1 MRLIGMVHLP
11 PLPGSPRWD
20 GSMER
25 AIAVALAD
33 ARALV
38 DNGMDALIVENYGD
52 APFTRGRVGASTVA
66 AMAVIA
72 HEIRRAL
79 PDAPLG
85 VNVLKSDARSALAV
99 ATAIGARFIRVNVL
113 AGAVVADQGI
123 VQTDAHDL
131 LRDRRLLGV
140 DVALLADVQGKHAMP
155 PACGGWSTP
164 SVAASLRPALLL
176 AVLLVAGC
184 RSAAPA
190 PERFGALNPRLGELL
205 LVGFHGTTLEDNA
218 ALERLVCE
226 TRVAG
231 VILFARNIVSAEQT
245 ARLTRDLSARARE
258 CTGRA
263 LLVAVDAE
271 GGRVMRLGPDAGW
284 TETPSHQD
292 LGQAGDLAQT
302 ELEARRIGGMLR
314 AAGINWNLAPVVD
327 VGYNPANPVI
337 VGAGPP
343 VGANP
348 TLVAAQARAYITGM
362 HAAGVLTALKHFP
375 GHGSSGEGSHA
386 GFVHVT
392 RTARPDVELVPY
404 RLLLAEGLVDAVMTA
419 HVYNRHLDAWVPA
432 TLSRPTIDGM
442 LRRKLGWR
450 GVVVSDASRE

>member
-1 MRLIGMVHLP
+1 MIATAPRAVHTARATISRAVMRLIGMVHLP

-33 ARALV
+33 ARALI
-38 DNGMDALIVENYGD
+38 DNGMDALIIENYGD
-52 APFTRGRVGASTVA
+52 APFTAGRVAAATVA

-140 DVALLADVQGKHAMP
+140 DVAIFADVQGKHAVP
-155 PACGGWSTP
+155 LAPVELEQQARDLAARALADGLVVSGRATGEATP
-164 SVAASLRPALLL
+164 TGAASLSRALLL
-176 AVLLVAGC
+176 ALALSVSVWAAGC
-184 RSAAPA
+184 RSVA
-190 PERFGALNPRLGELL
+190 PERFGELNPRLGELL
-205 LVGFHGTTLEDNA
+205 LVGFHGTALQDNA
-218 ALERLVCE
+218 DLDRLLCE

-231 VILFARNIVSAEQT
+231 VILFARNIVDAAQT
-245 ARLTRDLSARARE
+245 ARLTRGLTARARA
-258 CTGRA
+258 CTGRP

-271 GGRVMRLGPDAGW
+271 GGRVMRLGPAAGW
-284 TETPSHQD
+284 TATLSHQD
-292 LGQAGDLAQT
+292 LGQAGDLAET
-302 ELEARRIGGMLR
+302 VLEARRIGGMLR
-314 AAGINWNLAPVVD
+314 DAGINWNLAPVID

-337 VGAGPP
+337 VGVGRSF
-343 VGANP
+343 GANP
-348 TLVAAQARAYITGM
+348 KLVAAQARAYIAGM
-362 HAAGVLTALKHFP
+362 HAAGILTAVKHFP
-375 GHGSSGEGSHA
+375 GHGSSVDDSHA
-386 GFVHVT
+386 GFVDVT
-392 RTARPDVELVPY
+392 DTARPEVE
-404 RLLLAEGLVDAVMTA
+404 
-419 HVYNRHLDAWVPA
+419 
-432 TLSRPTIDGM
+432 
-442 LRRKLGWR
+442 
-450 GVVVSDASRE
+450 

>member
-1 MRLIGMVHLP
+1 M
-11 PLPGSPRWD
+11 
-20 GSMER
+20 
-25 AIAVALAD
+25 
-33 ARALV
+33 
-38 DNGMDALIVENYGD
+38 
-52 APFTRGRVGASTVA
+52 
-66 AMAVIA
+66 
-72 HEIRRAL
+72 
-79 PDAPLG
+79 
-85 VNVLKSDARSALAV
+85 
-99 ATAIGARFIRVNVL
+99 GARPSP
-113 AGAVVADQGI
+113 
-123 VQTDAHDL
+123 
-131 LRDRRLLGV
+131 
-140 DVALLADVQGKHAMP
+140 P

-164 SVAASLRPALLL
+164 SVAASLRPAVLL

-337 VGAGPP
+337 VGVGRSF
-343 VGANP
+343 GANP

-375 GHGSSGEGSHA
+375 GHGSSVEDWHA
-386 GFVHVT
+386 GFVDVT
-392 RTARPDVELVPY
+392 DTARPDVELVPY

-442 LRRKLGWR
+442 LRHKLGWR
-450 GVVVSDASRE
+450 GVVVSDDMRMGAIEQHYGAGDAAVRALRAGVDLILIADDRLPGDRSASAETLKTIRGAVRRGRLPAGRVDEALARVAALRSRLLTPARSEEHTSELQSRPHLVCRLLLEKKKKSKI